1 MKKSSRML
9 FLAAA
14 ISACVIGAIPAAAL
28 ANTRQTVPGNQPA
41 SSQVPPDSMSASTY
55 HRMLAQIPLTNAAT
69 LIRQA
74 VARPG
79 TGHDG
84 FVEVWIN
91 ADQNLVTVY
100 WHGPVPAD
108 INNLFASLRKR
119 MRVDVAAARYS
130 SAQLQQTVNQV
141 MHGSYRA
148 QVVVAGPLPDGSG
161 VQVGV
166 SGAVP
171 AAITAQAITAQQLFG
186 VSVPVR
192 VWPGAS
198 SHNLS
203 RNNDQSPFW
212 GGAVLNTGDD
222 CSTGFGVHS
231 TVDSR
236 VYMLT
241 DAHCG
246 VVGQSFTNGTGSATL
261 GIMTHNSAKHDDA
274 MIETDAGNA
283 YYDGP
288 GIDNGDTG
296 NFKLVAGQAPSAVGE
311 WLCES
316 GAIGGVKCGLQ
327 VACLNQQIGSNV
339 NVAFAS
345 PISGNRCNPG
355 AFSESSF
362 PVGGDSGG
370 PVFATA
376 ANNKVT
382 ALGIVKGETY
392 AYGSAF
398 LAFNTIDWIS
408 KDFSVT
414 VNTG

>member
-1 MKKSSRML
+1 MKKSSRKL

-14 ISACVIGAIPAAAL
+14 ISACVIGMIPAAAL
-28 ANTRQTVPGNQPA
+28 ANTHQTVPGHHPA
-41 SSQVPPDSMSASTY
+41 SLQAPPDGMSASTY
-55 HRMLAQIPLTNAAT
+55 HRMLAQIPLENAAAR
-69 LIRQA
+69 IRRA

-79 TGHDG
+79 TGHNG
-84 FVEVWIN
+84 FVEIWIN
-91 ADQNLVTVY
+91 ADRNQVTVY

-108 INNLFASLRKR
+108 IKNLFASLRKR

-130 SAQLQQTVNQV
+130 SAQLQQAVNHV
-141 MHGSYRA
+141 MRGSYRA
-148 QVVVAGPLPDGSG
+148 RVVVAGPLPDGSG
-161 VQVGV
+161 IQVGV

-171 AAITAQAITAQQLFG
+171 AIPAQRLFR
-186 VSVPVR
+186 VSVPIR

-198 SHNLS
+198 SREES
-203 RNNDQSPFW
+203 RNDDMPQFW
-212 GGAVLNTGDD
+212 GGAVLNTTDD

-241 DAHCG
+241 AGHCG
-246 VVGQSFTNGTGSATL
+246 TIGQSFTNGTGSETL
-261 GIMTHNSAKHDDA
+261 GKMTHNSAKHDDA
-274 MIETDAGNA
+274 MIETNSGNA

-288 GIDNGDTG
+288 GINQGDTS
-296 NFKLVAGQAPSAVGE
+296 NFKVVAGQAPSAVGE

-316 GAIGGVKCGLQ
+316 GAMGGVKCGLQ

-355 AFSESSF
+355 ATSDSAF
-362 PVGGDSGG
+362 PVAGDSGG
-370 PVFATA
+370 PVFSAA

-382 ALGIVKGETY
+382 AKGIVKGVTI
-392 AYGSAF
+392 AYGSQF
-398 LAFNTIDWIS
+398 MAFNTIDWIS
-408 KDFSVT
+408 RDFLVT